1 MNEKTKAQRTL
12 SSAQKM
18 RQKKDDNDDDD
29 EDDDDDEEVEEEEE
43 EVRQTSQTERLAALP
58 IELNLNPNLKSKP
71 KLNLGIKYLMNV
83 LLVLGLCLSAQS
95 QLVRSACC
103 LFFEGSSCF
112 CALSRHSF
120 CSCLALSHYS
130 PLILSPFFSFA
141 LTALLLKIAEKRE
154 RISQI

>member
-12 SSAQKM
+12 RTAQKM
-18 RQKKDDNDDDD
+18 RQKKDDNVDDDG
-29 EDDDDDEEVEEEEE
+29 EDDDDEEEEEEE

-83 LLVLGLCLSAQS
+83 LLVLGLCLGVQS

-130 PLILSPFFSFA
+130 HLFLSLFLSFA

>member
-12 SSAQKM
+12 RTAQKM
-18 RQKKDDNDDDD
+18 RQKKDDNVDDD
-29 EDDDDDEEVEEEEE
+29 EDDDDEEEEEE

-83 LLVLGLCLSAQS
+83 LLVLGLCLSAQ
-95 QLVRSACC
+95 LVRSACC

-130 PLILSPFFSFA
+130 HLFLSLCLSFA

>member
-12 SSAQKM
+12 RSAQKM
-18 RQKKDDNDDDD
+18 RQKKDDNVDDDD
-29 EDDDDDEEVEEEEE
+29 EDDDDDEEEEEE

-130 PLILSPFFSFA
+130 HLFLSLCLSFA

>member
-12 SSAQKM
+12 RTAQKM
-18 RQKKDDNDDDD
+18 RQKKDDNVDDDG
-29 EDDDDDEEVEEEEE
+29 EDDDDEEEEE

-58 IELNLNPNLKSKP
+58 IELNPNLKSKP

-83 LLVLGLCLSAQS
+83 LLVLGLCLSA

-130 PLILSPFFSFA
+130 PLALSLFLSLA

>member
-12 SSAQKM
+12 RTAQKM
-18 RQKKDDNDDDD
+18 RQKKDDNVDGDD
-29 EDDDDDEEVEEEEE
+29 EDDDDDEEEEEEEE

-83 LLVLGLCLSAQS
+83 LLVLGLCLSAQ
-95 QLVRSACC
+95 LVRSACC

-130 PLILSPFFSFA
+130 PLALSLFLSLA